1 MEIPLSRK
9 MTPTCRNQECG
20 MLESKVRIETGKDK
34 AFTVNMLNMVEE
46 CKMIEITSVVRRS
59 CRGVTN

>member
-1 MEIPLSRK
+1 
-9 MTPTCRNQECG
+9 

-46 CKMIEITSVVRRS
+46 CKMSEITSVVRRT
-59 CRGVTN
+59 CQEVTNYAADYCAFDLETLISSNIL